1 MKEFNSFNVPDKILQ
16 PRLTQNR
23 INKSLEILKI
33 LLAHEF
39 DVNIRDN
46 YRKTALH
53 YSVEYEQLEFT
64 HMLLEAGA
72 DVNLLD
78 DNHDTPLVIACR
90 LYLNLQKINELGDF
104 GGSSLDISHY
114 KGLMTSTKKMRSRL
128 NYLAKM
134 VESLITPDARV
145 NIADKD
151 GYTALHLAAE
161 TDNVQIVQRL
171 LGAGGDVRVAAN
183 TGETVLHC
191 AARSSCSEIMD
202 ILLSEPQSADAINAR
217 MTELFERSNKRLK
230 RFHGHEQVYN
240 SRVHQVDYLDHNN
253 KRSQVCL
260 NTLSGKTALIVALEN
275 SNEQTALK
283 LLSRHPDLKVHTDE
297 GYTALHFAAFESC
310 TDVVRHMLQAGCNVN
325 VQTEEGHT
333 PLMLAG
339 NKEIAL
345 LLCDAGADV
354 NLVDK
359 NGDKALHLAIYRSEA
374 DVAQVLINK
383 GTVIDGN
390 FPEPLPPL
398 VLAAALNAI
407 TIVKMLLKAGANVNV
422 LSSSG
427 ISPLMAAAACDSSG
441 YNNAEIFQIL
451 NEHGADFNM
460 TGKKGRTALMY
471 LVKRGNPQLHLGT
484 FLFYGADLN
493 IEDDDNRSAL
503 TYHLLEDET
512 NMSNNN
518 RRKIVEEFVYHG
530 NKISQSG
537 VTDERDVPRLS
548 KAVELDDVE
557 LVKNI
562 LHRGADVN
570 KTDKNGRTCL
580 HVAVSKMKEFNSF
593 GIPDKILQP
602 RLTQNRINKS
612 LEILKILLAHE
623 LDVNICDNYRKT
635 ALHYSVEYEQLEFT
649 NMLLE
654 AGADV
659 NLLDDD
665 HETPLIIACRLYLN
679 LQQKDELGDFSGSS
693 LDISHYKG
701 LMTSTKKM
709 RSRLNY
715 LAKMVDTL
723 ITPAA
728 RVNMADED
736 GYTALHLAAQTNNVQ
751 IIERLL
757 GAGGDVRVAANTG
770 ETVLH
775 CAARSSCSEIMDILL
790 SEPQSADAI
799 NARMTELFERS
810 NKRLKRFHGHE
821 QVYNCRVHE
830 VDYLDHNNKRSQPT
844 GSNNNRGKIVEEFV
858 YHGNKISQSGVTDE
872 RVSPLEN
879 QLKEKHQI
887 LTSRKRKR
895 ECEQLLQK
903 GDVNAFL
910 EGDVPLLSKAVEL
923 DDVELVKNILQR
935 GADVN
940 KTDKNGKTCLH
951 IAVSKMKEFN
961 RFNVPDKILQPRLTH
976 YTINKSL
983 EILEI
988 LLAHELDVN
997 IRDNYR
1003 KTALHYSVEY
1013 EQLEF
1018 TNMLLEVGADVN
1030 LLDDNQ
1036 ETPLIIASRLY
1047 LNIHNMKSGVS
1058 REDISVYRGTVTSK
1072 VKLGS
1077 RLKYLAKIVASL
1089 ITPAARVNIADKDGY
1104 TALHF
1109 VDQTDNVD
1117 LVERL
1122 LAAGGDVRDTANN
1135 KVTILHLAAKNG
1147 SCDIMDI
1154 LLNDPHITDVI
1165 NARMTTL
1172 HEKSTKRLKR
1182 HHVQERLGHSP
1193 EEKIYFLDR
1202 NDRRSQVCLNTL
1214 SGKTALMVAL
1224 ENSNEQTALK
1234 LLSRHPDLNIHTDE
1248 GYTALHFAAHG
1259 SCTHVVRHLLHAG
1272 YNINKQTEE
1281 GYTYLMLA
1289 GNKEIALMLCDAG
1302 ADVNLV
1308 DKNGDKALHM
1318 AIYRSEADVAQVLI
1332 NKGAVIDGNFPEP
1345 LPPLVLAAALNEIA
1359 IVKMLL
1365 KAGANV
1371 NVLSSYGISPL
1382 MAAAACISGGYNN
1395 SEIFQILHE
1404 HGADFNMTGKKGR
1417 TALMYL
1423 VKHGDMLAYLETLV
1437 SFGADL
1443 DVKDRDNK
1451 TALVYCLS
1459 HTQQFKYS
1467 ETLLIAGANPI
1478 VGPEYRYLV
1487 VSFLPVNDWRK
1498 IPLCYDPV
1506 DYETL
1511 QRPRPLMY
1519 HWPMG
1524 INLVS

>member
-503 TYHLLEDET
+503 TYHLLEDE
-512 NMSNNN
+512 S
-518 RRKIVEEFVYHG
+518 KFQ
-530 NKISQSG
+530 ISLIKLLLKSG
-537 VTDERDVPRLS
+537 QNPLVDV
-548 KAVELDDVE
+548 K
-557 LVKNI
+557 
-562 LHRGADVN
+562 
-570 KTDKNGRTCL
+570 
-580 HVAVSKMKEFNSF
+580 
-593 GIPDKILQP
+593 
-602 RLTQNRINKS
+602 
-612 LEILKILLAHE
+612 
-623 LDVNICDNYRKT
+623 YR
-635 ALHYSVEYEQLEFT
+635 Y
-649 NMLLE
+649 
-654 AGADV
+654 
-659 NLLDDD
+659 
-665 HETPLIIACRLYLN
+665 
-679 LQQKDELGDFSGSS
+679 
-693 LDISHYKG
+693 
-701 LMTSTKKM
+701 
-709 RSRLNY
+709 
-715 LAKMVDTL
+715 
-723 ITPAA
+723 
-728 RVNMADED
+728 
-736 GYTALHLAAQTNNVQ
+736 
-751 IIERLL
+751 
-757 GAGGDVRVAANTG
+757 
-770 ETVLH
+770 
-775 CAARSSCSEIMDILL
+775 
-790 SEPQSADAI
+790 
-799 NARMTELFERS
+799 
-810 NKRLKRFHGHE
+810 
-821 QVYNCRVHE
+821 
-830 VDYLDHNNKRSQPT
+830 
-844 GSNNNRGKIVEEFV
+844 
-858 YHGNKISQSGVTDE
+858 
-872 RVSPLEN
+872 
-879 QLKEKHQI
+879 
-887 LTSRKRKR
+887 
-895 ECEQLLQK
+895 LLQK
-903 GDVNAFL
+903 HKLLLHEAQFFYFVFFL
-910 EGDVPLLSKAVEL
+910 SYPMGSSFIFPEDSCYLLQLHVC
-923 DDVELVKNILQR
+923 
-935 GADVN
+935 
-940 KTDKNGKTCLH
+940 NGVVLKH
-951 IAVSKMKEFN
+951 SYN
-961 RFNVPDKILQPRLTH
+961 LQPTSE
-976 YTINKSL
+976 IN
-983 EILEI
+983 
-988 LLAHELDVN
+988 
-997 IRDNYR
+997 
-1003 KTALHYSVEY
+1003 T
-1013 EQLEF
+1013 F
-1018 TNMLLEVGADVN
+1018 
-1030 LLDDNQ
+1030 
-1036 ETPLIIASRLY
+1036 
-1047 LNIHNMKSGVS
+1047 
-1058 REDISVYRGTVTSK
+1058 
-1072 VKLGS
+1072 
-1077 RLKYLAKIVASL
+1077 
-1089 ITPAARVNIADKDGY
+1089 
-1104 TALHF
+1104 
-1109 VDQTDNVD
+1109 
-1117 LVERL
+1117 
-1122 LAAGGDVRDTANN
+1122 
-1135 KVTILHLAAKNG
+1135 
-1147 SCDIMDI
+1147 
-1154 LLNDPHITDVI
+1154 
-1165 NARMTTL
+1165 
-1172 HEKSTKRLKR
+1172 
-1182 HHVQERLGHSP
+1182 
-1193 EEKIYFLDR
+1193 
-1202 NDRRSQVCLNTL
+1202 
-1214 SGKTALMVAL
+1214 TALMLSIHFGNL
-1224 ENSNEQTALK
+1224 ELIKYLLATCYMTVQDLRQLRQVDQSTTGAYNTRLEPELLNVITAAVSEPWPLVKLAFITVSTMLGESPEREERLSQT
-1234 LLSRHPDLNIHTDE
+1234 N
-1248 GYTALHFAAHG
+1248 
-1259 SCTHVVRHLLHAG
+1259 
-1272 YNINKQTEE
+1272 
-1281 GYTYLMLA
+1281 
-1289 GNKEIALMLCDAG
+1289 
-1302 ADVNLV
+1302 
-1308 DKNGDKALHM
+1308 
-1318 AIYRSEADVAQVLI
+1318 
-1332 NKGAVIDGNFPEP
+1332 
-1345 LPPLVLAAALNEIA
+1345 LPPQM
-1359 IVKMLL
+1359 KQLL
-1365 KAGANV
+1365 MFQ
-1371 NVLSSYGISPL
+1371 SP
-1382 MAAAACISGGYNN
+1382 
-1395 SEIFQILHE
+1395 
-1404 HGADFNMTGKKGR
+1404 
-1417 TALMYL
+1417 
-1423 VKHGDMLAYLETLV
+1423 
-1437 SFGADL
+1437 
-1443 DVKDRDNK
+1443 
-1451 TALVYCLS
+1451 
-1459 HTQQFKYS
+1459 
-1467 ETLLIAGANPI
+1467 
-1478 VGPEYRYLV
+1478 
-1487 VSFLPVNDWRK
+1487 VSFLPVDDWCK
-1498 IPLCYDPV
+1498 ISLCYDPV

-1511 QRPRPLMY
+1511 PRPRPLMY